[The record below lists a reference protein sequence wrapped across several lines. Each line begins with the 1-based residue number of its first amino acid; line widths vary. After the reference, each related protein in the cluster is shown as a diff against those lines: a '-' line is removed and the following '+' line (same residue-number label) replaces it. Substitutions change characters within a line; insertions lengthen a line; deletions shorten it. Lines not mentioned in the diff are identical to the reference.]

1 MLSVKK
7 CQIFVYL
14 DLVKI
19 RVEKMLNKFVEKEE
33 TFFESPK
40 NGIFFS
46 ITTKFFKVSDGKET
60 FLEYKNKI
68 VEILK
73 NCIFPKGLTHA
84 LGKKNT
90 KFFFI

>member
-33 TFFESPK
+33 TLFESPK
-40 NGIFFS
+40 NGL
-46 ITTKFFKVSDGKET
+46 
-60 FLEYKNKI
+60 FL
-68 VEILK
+68 V
-73 NCIFPKGLTHA
+73 
-84 LGKKNT
+84 
-90 KFFFI
+90 